1 MLPQEIIRRK
11 RDGENLAAA
20 DIAGFVAGIT
30 GGDVSDAQAAALAM
44 AVFFRGM
51 SRDETIALTLAMRDS
66 GTVLDWSD
74 LSVPVADKHS
84 TGGVGDN
91 VSLMLAPI
99 LAACGLA
106 VPMISGRGLGHT
118 GGTLDKLEAIPGYEI
133 AQDETVFR
141 RVVRDVGCA
150 IVGQTADLAP
160 ADRRLYSVRDVTA
173 TVESVPMITASI
185 LSKKLAA
192 GLHTLVLDVK
202 LGNGAFMQSRQ
213 EAETLAR
220 SLVEVANGA
229 GLKTTALITD
239 MNQPLGD
246 AAGNSLEVIN
256 CLQFLDGKTSG
267 SRLEAVVLALA
278 AEILVQAGVMPDLG
292 DAERMAARALSSGG
306 AMERF
311 GRMVHGLGG
320 PADFCERPEA
330 YLAKAPVQKAVAAPA
345 SGYLSTC
352 ETRALGMA
360 VVELGGGRR
369 QAADRIDHR
378 VGIADLLPLGSWV
391 EKGQPI
397 ATVHAATE
405 GEAERVASEIQR
417 LYAIADQPPELLP
430 VVVSRI
436 A

>member
-1 MLPQEIIRRK
+1 MIPQEIIRRK
-11 RDGENLAAA
+11 RDGKTLTAAEIA
-20 DIAGFVAGIT
+20 DFVVGVT
-30 GGDVSDAQAAALAM
+30 KSNVSDAQVAALAM

-74 LSVPVADKHS
+74 LSRPVADKHS

-133 AQDETVFR
+133 TPDEALFR

-160 ADRRLYSVRDVTA
+160 ADRRLYAVRDVTA

-192 GLHTLVLDVK
+192 GLRTLVLDVK
-202 LGNGAFMQSRQ
+202 LGNGAFMQSHD

-220 SLVEVANGA
+220 SLVEVANGS

-246 AAGNSLEVIN
+246 TAGNALEVIN
-256 CLQFLDGKTSG
+256 CLQFLEGKKMG
-267 SRLEAVVLALA
+267 SRLEAVVFALA
-278 AEILVQAGVMPDLG
+278 AEILVQAGVTQHLG
-292 DAERMAARALSSGG
+292 EAESMAARAVASGA
-306 AMERF
+306 AMECF

-320 PADFCERPEA
+320 PADFCSRHEA
-330 YLAKAPVQKAVAAPA
+330 YLAKAPVQQAVAAPA
-345 SGYLSTC
+345 SGYLSSC
-352 ETRALGMA
+352 DTRAIGMA

-369 QAADRIDHR
+369 QATDSIDHR
-378 VGIADLLPLGSWV
+378 VGIADLLPLGTWV
-391 EKGQPI
+391 EKGQTI
-397 ATVHAATE
+397 ATVHAATAEE
-405 GEAERVASEIQR
+405 GERVVRDMVRI
-417 LYAIADQPPELLP
+417 YGIADNPPEPSP
-430 VVVSRI
+430 VVVTRI